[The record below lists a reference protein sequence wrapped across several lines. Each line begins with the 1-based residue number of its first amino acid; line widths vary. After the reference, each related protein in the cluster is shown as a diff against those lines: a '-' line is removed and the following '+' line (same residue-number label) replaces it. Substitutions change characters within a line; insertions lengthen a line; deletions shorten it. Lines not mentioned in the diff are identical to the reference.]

1 VIIKEVEL
9 ENFVSHKSTRLSF
22 DLGVTVIV
30 GPNGAGKT
38 SIFDGISFALFKTH
52 SRGKDENL
60 INRMARHARVSL
72 RFSVPERGKDYVVR
86 WEVRRKKKGGSEAK
100 GVIYEVVDGRE
111 RPITKEAGEKTIV
124 PEIEK
129 TLDVEKEMFESSIYV
144 RQGEIERLV
153 VEKPAERKRL
163 ISKLLGIDDFER
175 AWELMGEIVREY
187 ESRRDTLRGEV
198 KEKEHVE
205 RELRSRE
212 EELRKIREKIARAE
226 EERREVEGEVKLAEE
241 EAKEL
246 ESVKKR
252 YDELALRLNNV
263 EADLKVLRREAEEAE
278 NRLKRLEE
286 LEKGLEEKRGAYERY
301 CILEE
306 EGRRLE
312 EEKRQY
318 EGARRTVEMLM
329 QRMVELKGEVEELER
344 ELDGKIRE
352 YSETLGVEVDADS
365 ISSVKEEKMKEIREA
380 IEALKVK
387 QREVNGRIGEVAGRI
402 RDVKE
407 KVEKLRGA
415 GATCPLCGRKLT
427 EEHKVRLIERLIGE
441 ERRLRGEEEEA
452 RRYAEE
458 VDARIREEEERRE
471 SVERVN
477 VEVVRNLKENLD
489 EKRKEMRRVR
499 EELEGERGK
508 AEKFSRIEEEL
519 RRVREEAEGL
529 KGDYDDYRLAEME
542 LERLGDKE
550 RLGEECRRALD
561 RLREAESEASRL
573 REEILELGYD
583 EERYRRVKERLDEV
597 RVKLDDVKQRVAS
610 LEGEEKQL
618 KQRVED
624 AKARL
629 TELEEKEKEV
639 ERIEAFVKLLG
650 KIRDAYGKD
659 GVQKL
664 IRSRA
669 RPAIERYTRE
679 YLNKFNLEYSDV
691 RLDEDYE
698 LTVIGPSGSQ
708 SVSAI
713 SGGER
718 VALAIALRMAIA
730 KVIAGSK
737 VETMIMD
744 EPTVFLDEERRRELI
759 EILKKAFREEARV
772 VPQLIIVSHDRE
784 LEDAADT
791 VYVVTKEGGWS
802 RVHQV
807 EDVGQF

>member
-1 VIIKEVEL
+1 
-9 ENFVSHKSTRLSF
+9 
-22 DLGVTVIV
+22 
-30 GPNGAGKT
+30 
-38 SIFDGISFALFKTH
+38 
-52 SRGKDENL
+52 
-60 INRMARHARVSL
+60 M
-72 RFSVPERGKDYVVR
+72 
-86 WEVRRKKKGGSEAK
+86 
-100 GVIYEVVDGRE
+100 
-111 RPITKEAGEKTIV
+111 
-124 PEIEK
+124 
-129 TLDVEKEMFESSIYV
+129 
-144 RQGEIERLV
+144 
-153 VEKPAERKRL
+153 
-163 ISKLLGIDDFER
+163 
-175 AWELMGEIVREY
+175 
-187 ESRRDTLRGEV
+187 
-198 KEKEHVE
+198 
-205 RELRSRE
+205 
-212 EELRKIREKIARAE
+212 
-226 EERREVEGEVKLAEE
+226 
-241 EAKEL
+241 
-246 ESVKKR
+246 
-252 YDELALRLNNV
+252 
-263 EADLKVLRREAEEAE
+263 
-278 NRLKRLEE
+278 
-286 LEKGLEEKRGAYERY
+286 
-301 CILEE
+301 
-306 EGRRLE
+306 
-312 EEKRQY
+312 
-318 EGARRTVEMLM
+318 
-329 QRMVELKGEVEELER
+329 
-344 ELDGKIRE
+344 
-352 YSETLGVEVDADS
+352 
-365 ISSVKEEKMKEIREA
+365 
-380 IEALKVK
+380 
-387 QREVNGRIGEVAGRI
+387 
-402 RDVKE
+402 
-407 KVEKLRGA
+407 
-415 GATCPLCGRKLT
+415 
-427 EEHKVRLIERLIGE
+427 
-441 ERRLRGEEEEA
+441 
-452 RRYAEE
+452 
-458 VDARIREEEERRE
+458 
-471 SVERVN
+471 
-477 VEVVRNLKENLD
+477 
-489 EKRKEMRRVR
+489 
-499 EELEGERGK
+499 
-508 AEKFSRIEEEL
+508 
-519 RRVREEAEGL
+519 
-529 KGDYDDYRLAEME
+529 
-542 LERLGDKE
+542 
-550 RLGEECRRALD
+550 
-561 RLREAESEASRL
+561 
-573 REEILELGYD
+573 GYD